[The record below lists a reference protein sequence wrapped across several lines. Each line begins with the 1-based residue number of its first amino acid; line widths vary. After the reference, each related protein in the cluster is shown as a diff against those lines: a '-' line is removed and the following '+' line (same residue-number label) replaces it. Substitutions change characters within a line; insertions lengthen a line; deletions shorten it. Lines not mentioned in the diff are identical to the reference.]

1 MWENPPKM
9 NEPQRG
15 IRLFS
20 FRGTTVDVEISF
32 LILIGLFVILD
43 LDRGEPLRVAL
54 LWVPILFLSILLHE
68 LGHAAA
74 IGVLGF
80 GQSEIRL
87 AGLGGATMN
96 RRSAGPWQEIVIS
109 VAGPLVSFGIS
120 LVSWL
125 ILRSTSDSALGP
137 LVAALL
143 PQLAYANLA
152 WGVFNLLPIYPL
164 DGGHVVQQIARKL
177 LAPMTAAKTSAI
189 SSLIFAAI
197 LIALAIPTRQFFL
210 IILGALF
217 VLQNYQRLT
226 LLKQVS
232 KEDPTSPRTGESGPE
247 RHDEDANQQ

>member
-1 MWENPPKM
+1 MI
-9 NEPQRG
+9 EPQRG

-43 LDRGEPLRVAL
+43 LDRGEPVRVAL

-74 IGVLGF
+74 IGLLGF

-96 RRSAGPWQEIVIS
+96 RRSASPWQEIVIS
-109 VAGPLVSFGIS
+109 VAGPLVSFAIS

-125 ILRSTSDSALGP
+125 ILRSSTPAALGP
-137 LVAALL
+137 LLAALL
-143 PQLAYANLA
+143 PQLAYANIA
-152 WGVFNLLPIYPL
+152 WGIFNLLPIYPL

-177 LAPMTAAKTSAI
+177 LAPLTAAKASAI

-217 VLQNYQRLT
+217 LLQNYQRFA
-226 LLKQVS
+226 LLKQAPRQTPPSADGV
-232 KEDPTSPRTGESGPE
+232 EDEPESQ
-247 RHDEDANQQ
+247 DEETNKR